1 MLDSLVGTILTD
13 ARSVLDELDPY
24 LLELEVTAE
33 SAEAALLATIYNTTP
48 ILSNSLSLLGLT
60 DAVVLVDLLQL
71 VTGAFRKK
79 KLSLSSKY
87 IREVVRG
94 FSALLAFLDSADSE
108 KVTTSINALRSL
120 VVSVWGSEAEAG
132 LLQQTLQS
140 PEGSVAFSIS
150 DFVLQDEL
158 TQECTLFV
166 LELDETG
173 KLAGAEFSPF
183 GLLQFLLKS
192 GQVLGVQFAP
202 QDSGVYLQ
210 VLFATVLTGEQL
222 HMMLDLPVSS
232 IHQISKRSFGAGTP
246 AWKRGQ
252 SAPIFNDTPP
262 ELQPEM
268 SEYASA
274 PVDGR
279 SVAAGNAVPEPP
291 AEPKASNQSDGCVL
305 SAKQHEASER
315 SEDDRF
321 DMFEAELG
329 DALWEEA
336 LSSGIV
342 ERSLERVEQEI
353 PQKQDEGSDA
363 ALSDGQRVEAG
374 SPENQAEALQAEDVP
389 AEPLEEMY
397 GYPVERFE
405 GLAVLH
411 VGFVSDEIQA
421 EQLRAA
427 LLELLSSHA
436 EIKLVLT
443 ESIDGNLE
451 LLQLLLSAAMTAG
464 LRRQQF
470 TVSGV
475 GRKSVETLLAGCGI
489 TMDILK
495 AQGIA
500 EFLA

>member
-13 ARSVLDELDPY
+13 ARTVLDDLDPY
-24 LLELEVTAE
+24 LLELEVAAE
-33 SAEAALLATIYNTTP
+33 RADAALLATIYNTTP

-71 VTGAFRKK
+71 VTGAFRKQ
-79 KLSLSSKY
+79 KLPLSSQY

-94 FSALLAFLDSADSE
+94 FSALLAFFDSADAE
-108 KVTTSINALRSL
+108 KVTASINALRSL
-120 VVSVWGSEAEAG
+120 VDTVWGSEAEAI
-132 LLQQTLQS
+132 LSQHTLQS
-140 PEGSVAFSIS
+140 PEGTVAFSVS
-150 DFVLQDEL
+150 GFVLQDEL
-158 TQECTLFV
+158 MQECTLFV

-173 KLAGAEFSPF
+173 RLAGSEFSPF

-202 QDSGVYLQ
+202 QESGVYLQ

-222 HMMLDLPVSS
+222 QMMLDLPLSS
-232 IHQISKRSFGAGTP
+232 IHEISKHSFDSSAP
-246 AWKRGQ
+246 AWKRGIVT
-252 SAPIFNDTPP
+252 PLYNDTP
-262 ELQPEM
+262 
-268 SEYASA
+268 SEVLSNGSA
-274 PVDGR
+274 DSLVSSEAYSATEN
-279 SVAAGNAVPEPP
+279 SVSSEQVFPP
-291 AEPKASNQSDGCVL
+291 SSSEALDRCTF
-305 SAKQHEASER
+305 SAKQHEAPTS

-336 LSSGIV
+336 LSSGIT
-342 ERSLERVEQEI
+342 ERSLERASQEI
-353 PQKQDEGSDA
+353 PQTQSEENGAGEQPVQASPSDN
-363 ALSDGQRVEAG
+363 QVEEQ
-374 SPENQAEALQAEDVP
+374 PTE
-389 AEPLEEMY
+389 EPVVELLLEVMY
-397 GYPVERFE
+397 GYPVKRSEE
-405 GLAVLH
+405 LAILH
-411 VGFVSDEIQA
+411 VGTVSDEIQA

-436 EIKLVLT
+436 AINLVLD
-443 ESIDGNLE
+443 ESIEGNLE

-470 TVSGV
+470 TVSGK

-489 TMDILK
+489 TIDVLK

-500 EFLA
+500 EFLT